1 MDVSFGTGIYNSA
14 FLLVVWSMISDAF
27 LRLNEKYKFLTYF
40 PINEVSDHLS
50 IFSLRAAV

>member
-40 PINEVSDHLS
+40 PINKVSDHLS